1 MNYVCRAMV
10 YNNQLSKSAFLREER
25 SIRSCRFNEI
35 ISNIITR
42 MLLVETF
49 LQLKLG
55 SVIIVLQRKKC
66 KSERIGV
73 RRCVCW
79 YIIQGNS
86 SLDCCRK
93 RITVKGC
100 KETQTRSVY
109 SNESLTSQHITHCCN
124 SYNQISPFLYKS
136 GFNLVR
142 YPNDIIQT

>member
-10 YNNQLSKSAFLREER
+10 YNNQLSKSAFLRDER
-25 SIRSCRFNEI
+25 SIRSCRCNEI
-35 ISNIITR
+35 ISNIIYN
-42 MLLVETF
+42 MWFVETF

-66 KSERIGV
+66 KSETVGSL
-73 RRCVCW
+73 RCVCW
-79 YIIQGNS
+79 YTIQWSS
-86 SLDCCRK
+86 SLDCYRK

-100 KETQTRSVY
+100 KETQTRSAY